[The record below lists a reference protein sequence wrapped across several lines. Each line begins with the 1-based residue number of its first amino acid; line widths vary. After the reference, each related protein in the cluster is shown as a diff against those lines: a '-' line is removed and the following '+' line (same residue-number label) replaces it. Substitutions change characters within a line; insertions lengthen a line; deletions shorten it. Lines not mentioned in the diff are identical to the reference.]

1 MPSQSLRS
9 VLIVRGIVAH
19 FVGLGAASFWVAVQ
33 IDSFPVLGTT
43 VEGMIL
49 GAILASP
56 WATAMLGI
64 FWFAATWLDRHV
76 GTVCLLGPMLVWAS
90 AYALVASGHWL
101 PEKYMEPV
109 MVASVVASAV
119 YFAMHVL
126 RQRRIADT

>member
-1 MPSQSLRS
+1 MASQSLRS

-19 FVGLGAASFWVAVQ
+19 FVGLGAASFWVALQ

-43 VEGMIL
+43 LEGVIL
-49 GAILASP
+49 GAFLASP
-56 WATAMLGI
+56 WATAMFGV

-76 GTVCLLGPMLVWAS
+76 VTVCLLGPMLVWAS
-90 AYALVASGHWL
+90 AYALIVSGRWL

-109 MVASVVASAV
+109 MIASVVASAV

-126 RQRRIADT
+126 RRRRILDT